1 MCDVSLQKL
10 CFSNPMLW
18 SKVPGSHRTGLW
30 LLLSEKAC
38 GNELFRRE
46 AGSGKHRFTTGAGEL
61 EPENRNLQRNGVHNL
76 GEKNEN

>member
-1 MCDVSLQKL
+1 
-10 CFSNPMLW
+10 MLW

-30 LLLSEKAC
+30 LPLSEKAC

-46 AGSGKHRFTTGAGEL
+46 AGSGKHRFTTGVGEL